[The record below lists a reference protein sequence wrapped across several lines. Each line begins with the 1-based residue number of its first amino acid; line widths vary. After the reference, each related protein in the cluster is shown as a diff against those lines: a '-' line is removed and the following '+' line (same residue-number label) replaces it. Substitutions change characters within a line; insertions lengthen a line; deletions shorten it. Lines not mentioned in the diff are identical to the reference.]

1 MAKTFK
7 AELTLGVLGMFAMAL
22 VACATTVVVAWS
34 ALSSNLLLAAI
45 PATSLC
51 MAGLIALVLLRSFVG
66 PADKVAAT
74 IDRLVIEAAML
85 SAVADAQMKLETNLN
100 LLRDKLYAHGDPT
113 VSGGHLM
120 FGDYVANERFE
131 IVDDVQATHGGA
143 ATIFRGDTRVA
154 TNIKDQQG
162 KRQTGTKLSPGPAFD
177 SVLGQGRTYRGEV
190 EIFGVP
196 YIAIY
201 EPIVAGD
208 KVIGALFVSILKA
221 ETLAAVDQTISAAR
235 LGHMAERL
243 AELRDIMVRRDKSM
257 RVAAEQ
263 RSDLIDVRRKQK
275 AIERIAALAQISVVA
290 ELSTALERLAA
301 SDLTHVMK
309 TSFPPEYQKL
319 KNDLA
324 SATDALSRT
333 VRTITN
339 ETRGMRA
346 NAKEI
351 ASSVDD
357 LSRRTEQ
364 QAASLEETAAALDQI
379 TQTVRKTSSGVDE
392 ARRVVLDTKTAAE
405 RSSTIMRDAV
415 TAMSQIDGSSRKMG
429 QIIGVIDEIA
439 YQTNLLALNAGVEA
453 ARAGEAGRG
462 FAVVAAEVRALA
474 QRSAEASKEIKAL
487 IEQSTT
493 LVKDGVT
500 LIGQTGS
507 SLDLILTQVNAVNEI
522 VVTIAMSSKE
532 QALSLQEVNTA
543 ITQMDQFTQKNAA
556 MVEETTAAS
565 HSLADDASALERL
578 VGQFRLEAHAEDED
592 RQHNVSRMRMAG

>member
-1 MAKTFK
+1 MAK
-7 AELTLGVLGMFAMAL
+7 
-22 VACATTVVVAWS
+22 
-34 ALSSNLLLAAI
+34 
-45 PATSLC
+45 
-51 MAGLIALVLLRSFVG
+51 
-66 PADKVAAT
+66 
-74 IDRLVIEAAML
+74 RLE
-85 SAVADAQMKLETNLN
+85 
-100 LLRDKLYAHGDPT
+100 
-113 VSGGHLM
+113 
-120 FGDYVANERFE
+120 
-131 IVDDVQATHGGA
+131 
-143 ATIFRGDTRVA
+143 
-154 TNIKDQQG
+154 
-162 KRQTGTKLSPGPAFD
+162 
-177 SVLGQGRTYRGEV
+177 
-190 EIFGVP
+190 
-196 YIAIY
+196 
-201 EPIVAGD
+201 
-208 KVIGALFVSILKA
+208 
-221 ETLAAVDQTISAAR
+221 
-235 LGHMAERL
+235 
-243 AELRDIMVRRDKSM
+243 ELRDITLRRDKAM
-257 RVAAEQ
+257 RVANEQ

-275 AIERIAALAQISVVA
+275 AIERIASVAQLNVVA

-301 SDLTHVMK
+301 SDLTHVVK
-309 TSFPPEYQKL
+309 SIFPPEYQKL

-324 SATDALSRT
+324 SAVEALSKT

-392 ARRVVLDTKTAAE
+392 ARKVVMETKAAAE
-405 RSSTIMRDAV
+405 RSSTIMGEAV

-474 QRSAEASKEIKAL
+474 QRSAEASKEIKTL

-493 LVKDGVT
+493 LVKDGVN
-500 LIGQTGS
+500 LIGQTGA
-507 SLDLILTQVNAVNEI
+507 SLDLILTQVNAVSEI
-522 VVTIAMSSKE
+522 VVTIAVSSKE

-578 VGQFRLEAHAEDED
+578 VGQFRLEMRGEDED
-592 RQHNVSRMRMAG
+592 QDRHHNVSRLRMAG